1 MGKKASHLIKIWF
14 FDNFPKRYTKEM
26 IYAAVCERFDFLK
39 DKLENVIVETLLEE
53 KVETTKEC

>member
-26 IYAAVCERFDFLK
+26 IRGAMLERFSYLG
-39 DKLENVIVETLLEE
+39 DKLENVIIESLERE
-53 KVETTKEC
+53 E